1 MLSHVLPMRLVCR
14 TNSTA
19 YSVFVTTPNSM
30 ANVSATVLAGK
41 VSGMMQLEHG
51 EAQYYKA

>member
-1 MLSHVLPMRLVCR
+1 MRLVCR

-19 YSVFVTTPNSM
+19 YSVFLTTPNSM